1 MVCHPPG
8 QSVHANYPY
17 HRQTSPAPSEAETHA
32 PEYGG
37 TSRVCPMLP
46 RSPAQVRRQ
55 DGVEPARCPEAR
67 DVNGSRQRC
76 DREPPGSESRSAKER
91 RMPQMHL
98 NPPPLKF
105 EPALHRP
112 RPHRSGPAASR
123 PIDSDDARDVVS
135 GSCRFIGR
143 NDERCAGRFLLGHL
157 DQMLDICLGTG
168 SSGCLMYH
176 RLRMEEEQ
184 GIVVSNSPIP
194 HLVTLT
200 HDGESLRLRP
210 TGS

>member
-1 MVCHPPG
+1 
-8 QSVHANYPY
+8 
-17 HRQTSPAPSEAETHA
+17 
-32 PEYGG
+32 
-37 TSRVCPMLP
+37 MLP
-46 RSPAQVRRQ
+46 RSQEQARRPDRVVPAHCPK
-55 DGVEPARCPEAR
+55 PATSKASDR
-67 DVNGSRQRC
+67 DAIAH
-76 DREPPGSESRSAKER
+76 PPGSESRSAKER
-91 RMPQMHL
+91 RMPQMLL
-98 NPPPLKF
+98 NQAPLKL

-112 RPHRSGPAASR
+112 RPHRSGPAASP
-123 PIDSDDARDVVS
+123 PIDQDDARDVVS
-135 GSCRFIGR
+135 ESCRFIGR
-143 NDERCAGRFLLGHL
+143 NDKRCADRFSLGHL

>member
-1 MVCHPPG
+1 
-8 QSVHANYPY
+8 
-17 HRQTSPAPSEAETHA
+17 
-32 PEYGG
+32 
-37 TSRVCPMLP
+37 MLP
-46 RSPAQVRRQ
+46 RSQEQVRRP
-55 DGVEPARCPEAR
+55 DRVVPARCPKPATSKASDR
-67 DVNGSRQRC
+67 DAIAH
-76 DREPPGSESRSAKER
+76 PPGSESRSAKER
-91 RMPQMHL
+91 RMPQMLL
-98 NPPPLKF
+98 NQAPLKL

-112 RPHRSGPAASR
+112 RPHRSGPAASP
-123 PIDSDDARDVVS
+123 PIDQDDARDVVS
-135 GSCRFIGR
+135 ESCRFIGR
-143 NDERCAGRFLLGHL
+143 NDERCADRFSLGHL

>member
-1 MVCHPPG
+1 MAGIQGFIRCCLAVKNRFDARIA
-8 QSVHANYPY
+8 SFRLAV
-17 HRQTSPAPSEAETHA
+17 
-32 PEYGG
+32 
-37 TSRVCPMLP
+37 
-46 RSPAQVRRQ
+46 RSPRRQ
-55 DGVEPARCPEAR
+55 KLPTEMR
-67 DVNGSRQRC
+67 SLT
-76 DREPPGSESRSAKER
+76 PPGSESRSAKEG
-91 RMPQMHL
+91 RMPQMLL
-98 NPPPLKF
+98 NQAPLRL

-112 RPHRSGPAASR
+112 RPHRSGPAASP
-123 PIDSDDARDVVS
+123 PIDQDDARDVVS
-135 GSCRFIGR
+135 ESCRFIGR
-143 NDERCAGRFLLGHL
+143 TDKRCADRFSLGHL